1 MKKVQLMMVMLFA
14 LVMTSVGYSQDR
26 VNATLPKISNQDLGS
41 LQKATGWLLNVE
53 GQWVS
58 SDNKLP
64 KYSEYTHKVSTYKG
78 DGLGYDNFSKY
89 EFREL
94 VINSDTLM
102 IFIKGF
108 TDGYYKYSSIKK
120 GWSTHKEYN
129 YYVFKKSELSKFDS
143 ITDSEINLIE
153 IDLQYKGNIFLSYN
167 GNYISDIEKEIA
179 TKKDGTDSKLIF
191 HVAPYK
197 EKSLVQFQIY
207 VKDSYSE
214 YSKSY
219 YIGGIQSELKAKTPE
234 SKYSWDGKQIYMTD
248 ELFKHL
254 YYEVDYVT
262 FTKFIKLP

>member
-1 MKKVQLMMVMLFA
+1 MLFA
-14 LVMTSVGYSQDR
+14 LVITKISYSQDR

-64 KYSEYTHKVSTYKG
+64 KYSEYTHKVSTYEG

-94 VINSDTLM
+94 VINQDTLM

-108 TDGYYKYSSIKK
+108 TDGYYKYSSIKE

-143 ITDSEINLIE
+143 ITDSKINLIE
-153 IDLQYKGNIFLSYN
+153 IDVEYKGNIFLSYN

-179 TKKDGTDSKLIF
+179 TKKDETDSKLIF
-191 HVAPYK
+191 HLAPYK

-207 VKDSYSE
+207 VSSYSE

-219 YIGGIQSELKAKTPE
+219 YIGGIQSEI
-234 SKYSWDGKQIYMTD
+234 YSWDGKIYMTD
-248 ELFKHL
+248 ELFKYL
-254 YYEVDYVT
+254 YYETDYLT
-262 FTKFIKLP
+262 FSKFIKLP